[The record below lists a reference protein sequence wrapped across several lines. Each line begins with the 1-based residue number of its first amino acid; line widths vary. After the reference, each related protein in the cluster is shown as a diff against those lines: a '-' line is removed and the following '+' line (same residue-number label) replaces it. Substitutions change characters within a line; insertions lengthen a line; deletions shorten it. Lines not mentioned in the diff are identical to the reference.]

1 MSAHQLTIRKTILVT
16 GGSAGIGFAVARSF
30 AQASASKIILTGR
43 RADVLAS
50 AVTALSKEFCNVSF
64 RGYTCDVG
72 KLEDTADLWN
82 LLRTNGIYVDV
93 LILNA
98 ARLGGTGDILTT
110 GLQATWEAYE
120 RNVRSS
126 LDFIK
131 RFYTQ
136 DIDAD
141 KQQVRPIP
149 RPKVH
154 NCNPGAPLIYFT
166 NKYVVFVSSKAIH
179 DINAAAMAPSY
190 TLSKIFGQVLMQAIA
205 AGVDRKRMQIVSFH
219 PGVILSE
226 TVRNGGYTEDSPVDW
241 DSVDLPG
248 QFAVWAAT
256 EQAAFLHGRFAWAAW
271 DVDELRVQM
280 LRTEDEDNLF
290 LTIGV
295 RGI

>member
-1 MSAHQLTIRKTILVT
+1 
-16 GGSAGIGFAVARSF
+16 
-30 AQASASKIILTGR
+30 
-43 RADVLAS
+43 
-50 AVTALSKEFCNVSF
+50 
-64 RGYTCDVG
+64 
-72 KLEDTADLWN
+72 
-82 LLRTNGIYVDV
+82 
-93 LILNA
+93 
-98 ARLGGTGDILTT
+98 
-110 GLQATWEAYE
+110 
-120 RNVRSS
+120 
-126 LDFIK
+126 
-131 RFYTQ
+131 
-136 DIDAD
+136 
-141 KQQVRPIP
+141 
-149 RPKVH
+149 
-154 NCNPGAPLIYFT
+154 
-166 NKYVVFVSSKAIH
+166 
-179 DINAAAMAPSY
+179 MAPSY

-271 DVDELRVQM
+271 DVDELRAQM